1 MAKNIFDYGF
11 NDFDSLSSGEKLSS
25 EIVDYNYSHNFS
37 KIFDNTIDL
46 PTIHLINPNLSNLKS
61 KLSPKFETFNIFSPK
76 LIKSEDI
83 IVKPKRPRKKI
94 LFLSRKKNR
103 KEMIDNILKKIK
115 SRFFKTIKNQLK
127 ERLIKGYNYKKKF
140 KFLPQDFI
148 RDVSK
153 KNNKFIWNQTFL
165 EFMKD
170 KSKGN
175 LNNDI
180 ILKAL
185 QEDKIGNM
193 TLEEIFNEYL
203 NSREFVNSI
212 PNEKNEKELNQKY
225 IDDYIFYANNLIN
238 YYSQ

>member
-1 MAKNIFDYGF
+1 MAKNIFDYVF

-37 KIFDNTIDL
+37 KIFNNTIDL
-46 PTIHLINPNLSNLKS
+46 PTIHLINPNLSNLKL

-103 KEMIDNILKKIK
+103 KEMVDNILKKIK
-115 SRFFKTIKNQLK
+115 SRFFKTMKKQLK

-140 KFLPQDFI
+140 NFLSQDFI

-153 KNNKFIWNQTFL
+153 KNNKLIWNQTFL

-170 KSKGN
+170 KSKDN
-175 LNNDI
+175 LNKDI

-225 IDDYIFYANNLIN
+225 IDDYIFYANNFIN
-238 YYSQ
+238 YFTH

>member
-11 NDFDSLSSGEKLSS
+11 NDFDSLSSGEKMSS

-37 KIFDNTIDL
+37 KIFNNTIDL

-103 KEMIDNILKKIK
+103 KEMVDNILKKIK
-115 SRFFKTIKNQLK
+115 SRFFKTMKKQLK

-140 KFLPQDFI
+140 KFLPQDFT

-153 KNNKFIWNQTFL
+153 KNNKLIWNQTFL

-170 KSKGN
+170 KSKDN
-175 LNNDI
+175 LNKDI

-225 IDDYIFYANNLIN
+225 IDDYIFYANNFIN
-238 YYSQ
+238 YYTH

>member
-25 EIVDYNYSHNFS
+25 EIVDYNYGHNFS
-37 KIFDNTIDL
+37 KIFNNTIDL
-46 PTIHLINPNLSNLKS
+46 PTIHLINPNLSYLKS
-61 KLSPKFETFNIFSPK
+61 KLSPKFEIFNIFSPK

-153 KNNKFIWNQTFL
+153 KNNKLIWNQTFL

-170 KSKGN
+170 KSKDN
-175 LNNDI
+175 LNKDI

>member
-1 MAKNIFDYGF
+1 MAKNIFDFGF

-37 KIFDNTIDL
+37 KIFNNTIDL

-103 KEMIDNILKKIK
+103 KEMKDNILKKIT
-115 SRFFKTIKNQLK
+115 SRFFKTIKKQLK

-153 KNNKFIWNQTFL
+153 KNNKLIWNQTFL

-170 KSKGN
+170 KSKDN
-175 LNNDI
+175 LNKDI

-225 IDDYIFYANNLIN
+225 IDDYIFYANNFIN
-238 YYSQ
+238 YFTH

>member
-37 KIFDNTIDL
+37 KIFNNTIDL

-115 SRFFKTIKNQLK
+115 SRFFKTMKKQLK

-153 KNNKFIWNQTFL
+153 KNNKLIWNQTFL

-225 IDDYIFYANNLIN
+225 IDDYIFYANNFIN
-238 YYSQ
+238 YYTH

>member
-1 MAKNIFDYGF
+1 MAKNIFDYVF

-37 KIFDNTIDL
+37 KIFNNTIDL

-103 KEMIDNILKKIK
+103 KEMVDNILKKIK
-115 SRFFKTIKNQLK
+115 SRFFKTMKKQLK
-127 ERLIKGYNYKKKF
+127 ERLIKGFNYKKKF

-153 KNNKFIWNQTFL
+153 KNNKLIWNQTFL

-225 IDDYIFYANNLIN
+225 IDDYIFYANNFIN
-238 YYSQ
+238 YFTH

>member
-11 NDFDSLSSGEKLSS
+11 NDFDSLPSGEELSS
-25 EIVDYNYSHNFS
+25 EIVDYNYGHNFS
-37 KIFDNTIDL
+37 KIFNNTIDL

-115 SRFFKTIKNQLK
+115 SRFFKTMKKQLK
-127 ERLIKGYNYKKKF
+127 ERLIKGYNYKKNF
-140 KFLPQDFI
+140 NFLSQDFI

-153 KNNKFIWNQTFL
+153 KNNKLIWNQTFL

-170 KSKGN
+170 KSKDN
-175 LNNDI
+175 LNKDI

-225 IDDYIFYANNLIN
+225 IDDYIFYANNFIN
-238 YYSQ
+238 YFTH

>member
-37 KIFDNTIDL
+37 KIFNNTIDL
-46 PTIHLINPNLSNLKS
+46 PTIHLINQNLSNLKS
-61 KLSPKFETFNIFSPK
+61 KLSPKFETF
-76 LIKSEDI
+76 
-83 IVKPKRPRKKI
+83 KPKRLRKKI

-115 SRFFKTIKNQLK
+115 SRFFKTIKKQLK

-140 KFLPQDFI
+140 NFLSQDFI

-153 KNNKFIWNQTFL
+153 KNNKLIWNQTFL

-225 IDDYIFYANNLIN
+225 IDDYIFYANNFIN
-238 YYSQ
+238 YYTH

>member
-37 KIFDNTIDL
+37 KIFNNTIDL

-115 SRFFKTIKNQLK
+115 SRFFKTMKKQLK
-127 ERLIKGYNYKKKF
+127 ERLIKGYNYKK
-140 KFLPQDFI
+140 
-148 RDVSK
+148 
-153 KNNKFIWNQTFL
+153 
-165 EFMKD
+165 
-170 KSKGN
+170 
-175 LNNDI
+175 
-180 ILKAL
+180 
-185 QEDKIGNM
+185 
-193 TLEEIFNEYL
+193 
-203 NSREFVNSI
+203 NSI
-212 PNEKNEKELNQKY
+212 
-225 IDDYIFYANNLIN
+225 FYHKILFVMSQRKIIN
-238 YYSQ
+238 

>member
-1 MAKNIFDYGF
+1 MAKNIFDYVF

-37 KIFDNTIDL
+37 KIFNNTIDL

-103 KEMIDNILKKIK
+103 KEMVDNILKKIK
-115 SRFFKTIKNQLK
+115 SRFFKTMKEQLK

-153 KNNKFIWNQTFL
+153 KNNKLIWNQTFL

-225 IDDYIFYANNLIN
+225 IDDYIFYANNFIN
-238 YYSQ
+238 YYTH

>member
-25 EIVDYNYSHNFS
+25 EIVDYNYGHNFS
-37 KIFDNTIDL
+37 KIFNNTIDL

-115 SRFFKTIKNQLK
+115 SRFFKTMKKQLK

-153 KNNKFIWNQTFL
+153 KNNKLIWNQTFL

-193 TLEEIFNEYL
+193 TLEEIFKEYL

-225 IDDYIFYANNLIN
+225 IDDYIFYANNIIN
-238 YYSQ
+238 YYTH